1 MTLLSWFGWM
11 DSIKE
16 WGETGDVNFSSL
28 PASATGQYDRLYN
41 AIAEGDTDNASG
53 AMAKLEAMGKDEKTI
68 ASQLKNRLKKYSPE
82 VEQAADTLALADLNV
97 YQDTLILVLLQPNS
111 DHPNNVAKATLYRSD
126 DLGAHWQEQ
135 KMNLPALGLQEEEQL
150 ADAFLNFW
158 SEQCGSLILETD
170 QARRSV
176 LLTSDGG
183 LTWNK
188 LEDLTGE
195 DGDAWM
201 CGGGFVSEQLGF
213 LATTDQ
219 HQLEP
224 RLYQTRDGGATWE
237 KMPMELPTLTGLLRA
252 EALTPQRAEDGAIVI
267 PVRVYQ
273 QRSGGQWVHILQYI
287 SRDEGLTW
295 DFAQQEG

>member
-1 MTLLSWFGWM
+1 MLCASPRPQALQLSSQNGLYVLGNPFDGQ
-11 DSIKE
+11 
-16 WGETGDVNFSSL
+16 GQL
-28 PASATGQYDRLYN
+28 PLP
-41 AIAEGDTDNASG
+41 
-53 AMAKLEAMGKDEKTI
+53 
-68 ASQLKNRLKKYSPE
+68 PE

-126 DLGAHWQEQ
+126 DLGAHWREQ
-135 KMNLPALGLQEEEQL
+135 KMSLPVLGLQEEEQL

-170 QARRSV
+170 RACRSV

-224 RLYQTRDGGATWE
+224 RLYQTRDGGTTWE
-237 KMPMELPTLTGLLRA
+237 KMPMKLPTLTGLLRA
-252 EALTPQRAEDGAIVI
+252 EALTPQRVEDGAIVI

-287 SRDEGLTW
+287 SRDEGMTW
-295 DFAQQEG
+295 EFAQQEG

>member
-1 MTLLSWFGWM
+1 M
-11 DSIKE
+11 
-16 WGETGDVNFSSL
+16 SL
-28 PASATGQYDRLYN
+28 P
-41 AIAEGDTDNASG
+41 
-53 AMAKLEAMGKDEKTI
+53 
-68 ASQLKNRLKKYSPE
+68 
-82 VEQAADTLALADLNV
+82 V
-97 YQDTLILVLLQPNS
+97 
-111 DHPNNVAKATLYRSD
+111 
-126 DLGAHWQEQ
+126 
-135 KMNLPALGLQEEEQL
+135 LGLQEEEQL

-170 QARRSV
+170 RACRSV

-224 RLYQTRDGGATWE
+224 RLYQTRDGGTTWE
-237 KMPMELPTLTGLLRA
+237 KMPMKLPTLTGLLRA

-287 SRDEGLTW
+287 SRDEGMTW
-295 DFAQQEG
+295 EFAQQEG